1 MFETIREFG
10 AERLAES
17 GEEEGIRR
25 EHTVYFLG
33 LAETAEPELRGP
45 RQVEW
50 LSRLESEH
58 GNLRAAMSWAIERGE
73 AEIGVRIAARCGGL
87 ARSAAISPRDVNGS
101 RRRWRCRGPAFRR
114 NAGQGAER
122 AATWRIT
129 RPTTPPR
136 RPCTSRAWRSI
147 ASLAIRGV
155 SPPRSTTSG

>member
-1 MFETIREFG
+1 MDKSLLRQMQSDEAEMRTAMFETIREFG

-73 AEIGVRIAARCGGL
+73 AEIGVRTGALWRPGA
-87 ARSAAISPRDVNGS
+87 SAAISPRDANGS
-101 RRRWRCRGPAFRR
+101 RRCLGCRGPA
-114 NAGQGAER
+114 
-122 AATWRIT
+122 
-129 RPTTPPR
+129 
-136 RPCTSRAWRSI
+136 
-147 ASLAIRGV
+147 
-155 SPPRSTTSG
+155 